1 MQETI
6 DLIVKYGYVILFL
19 YSLGGGFVALV
30 GAALL
35 SYAGKMDLIA
45 SIAVAIVANFV
56 GDLLL
61 FYLARYQ
68 KQGMMPY
75 LSKT

>member
-19 YSLGGGFVALV
+19 YSLGGGFVALI
-30 GAALL
+30 GAAVL
-35 SYAGKMDLIA
+35 SYAGKMDLGL
-45 SIAVAIVANFV
+45 SIAVAVVANFL
-56 GDLLL
+56 GDTLL

-68 KQGMMPY
+68 KYFHWFGIQ
-75 LSKT
+75 